1 MPSFGFYV
9 LSKAYIAILE
19 KYGDLKQL
27 YAVLIQPIQDLL
39 PKDANTRVI
48 FLPQG
53 LLFLVPF
60 AALINPKDQF
70 LIEKHTVQIA
80 PAIQVLD
87 FTHQL
92 RQQVKK
98 VNLQEVLI
106 VGNPTMP
113 SLGNPP
119 TQLTPLL

>member
-1 MPSFGFYV
+1 
-9 LSKAYIAILE
+9 LA